1 MGNLVINR
9 DAMKILGVT
18 LSFSEL
24 LKWIGFFIIAGS
36 LWFWV
41 SLIFLNE
48 RENEPPDPK
57 KIELSDEILSYIL
70 DLHIEYAYIVY
81 AQALLE
87 SGHFTSDIFME
98 NNNLFGMKV
107 AERRPTTAI
116 GVNRGH
122 AVYKS
127 WRESVIDYALMQA
140 AYYRGLDEKTYLDK
154 ICSVYATDTT
164 YRKRLEAMRNEN

>member
-1 MGNLVINR
+1 MKTLFISMLKGAIIGVIG
-9 DAMKILGVT
+9 AFLIVQLFGLILP
-18 LSFSEL
+18 EI
-24 LKWIGFFIIAGS
+24 KKP
-36 LWFWV
+36 
-41 SLIFLNE
+41 
-48 RENEPPDPK
+48 PPDPEK
-57 KIELSDEILSYIL
+57 KSQLSDEILSYIL
-70 DLHIEYAYIVY
+70 DLRIENAYIVY
-81 AQALLE
+81 AQARLE
-87 SGHFTSDIFME
+87 SGNFTSDIFME

-164 YRKRLEAMRNEN
+164 YRKRLEAMKND

>member
-1 MGNLVINR
+1 
-9 DAMKILGVT
+9 MKDKVFNVVKGAFSILMAVALCVG
-18 LSFSEL
+18 
-24 LKWIGFFIIAGS
+24 
-36 LWFWV
+36 LWSMFNWV
-41 SLIFLNE
+41 LFE
-48 RENEPPDPK
+48 RKPDKPDPEK
-57 KIELSDEILSYIL
+57 KSQLSDEILAYIL
-70 DLHIEYAYIVY
+70 DLRIENSYIVY
-81 AQALLE
+81 AQAQLE
-87 SGHFTSDIFME
+87 SAHFTSDIFME

-164 YRKRLEAMRNEN
+164 YRKRLEAMKND

>member
-1 MGNLVINR
+1 MKEKIGEALKVALTAILFVIIIFGLWVIIDLAVLGYWSEKT
-9 DAMKILGVT
+9 DA
-18 LSFSEL
+18 
-24 LKWIGFFIIAGS
+24 
-36 LWFWV
+36 
-41 SLIFLNE
+41 
-48 RENEPPDPK
+48 DPK

-70 DLHIEYAYIVY
+70 DLRIENAYLVY
-81 AQALLE
+81 AQAQLE

-127 WRESVIDYALMQA
+127 WRESVLDYALMQA

-164 YRKRLEAMRNEN
+164 YRKRLEAMKNEN

>member
-1 MGNLVINR
+1 
-9 DAMKILGVT
+9 MKDDWFDKVMKL
-18 LSFSEL
+18 
-24 LKWIGFFIIAGS
+24 FFTCAIIIAICGAFIS
-36 LWFWV
+36 IRKETA
-41 SLIFLNE
+41 STRIE
-48 RENEPPDPK
+48 ETEN
-57 KIELSDEILSYIL
+57 IALSDEILAYIL
-70 DLHIEYAYIVY
+70 DLRIENSYIVY
-81 AQALLE
+81 AQARLE
-87 SGHFTSDIFME
+87 SGNFTSEIFKE

-154 ICSVYATDTT
+154 ICSVYATDPN
-164 YRKRLEAMRNEN
+164 YRKRLEEMKNEN

>member
-1 MGNLVINR
+1 MKPVWIKRIVHFTVFFLLVSTAFQILNLITRYEEAPPVI
-9 DAMKILGVT
+9 I
-18 LSFSEL
+18 SE
-24 LKWIGFFIIAGS
+24 KS
-36 LWFWV
+36 Q
-41 SLIFLNE
+41 
-48 RENEPPDPK
+48 
-57 KIELSDEILSYIL
+57 LSDEILSYIL
-70 DLHIEYAYIVY
+70 DLRIENAYLVY
-81 AQALLE
+81 AQARLE
-87 SGHFTSDIFME
+87 SGNFTSDIFME

>member
-1 MGNLVINR
+1 
-9 DAMKILGVT
+9 MKT
-18 LSFSEL
+18 LFISM
-24 LKWIGFFIIAGS
+24 LKGAIIGFIGAF
-36 LWFWV
+36 
-41 SLIFLNE
+41 LIVQLFGLIWPE
-48 RENEPPDPK
+48 IKKPPPDPEK
-57 KIELSDEILSYIL
+57 KSQLSDEILSYIL
-70 DLHIEYAYIVY
+70 DLRIEYAYIVY
-81 AQALLE
+81 DQARLE
-87 SGHFTSDIFME
+87 SGNFTSDIFME

-164 YRKRLEAMRNEN
+164 YRKRLEAMKNE